1 MKEDKQRVTTLETE
15 LDRQNERNRKII
27 DAVLQK
33 EKKLCPG
40 TIDLIGIY
48 GSFAT
53 GDIYP
58 GSDLDL
64 LILINDERGWKLGTG
79 FILDD
84 QQIGYDIYCTNWD
97 SLRQDAQ
104 YTHPHISKLM
114 DSRIVYTANE
124 AAAVQLNELRS
135 QVQKRLAEPFG
146 EVDYVNAEKALRESE
161 QCFAETFATDDPA
174 EARRLAGGVL
184 YYVENAIALLNKTYY
199 RKGVRRRYEE
209 MSAMKRRPENLC
221 ELMDQVVSAGS
232 ADQIREALMQLIR
245 AVIRTFRDAKEDI
258 SSRKKAPSAGNL
270 SGTYEEMFS
279 NWRNKMYLAAA
290 TGDRHLAFSSLES
303 LDAMLADIS
312 SEVNIGTYNAI
323 AAYDPDDLQKTAEAF
338 DAILAEYENEYR
350 TAGLQVRRYP
360 DVDAF
365 AEDYLNT

>member
-1 MKEDKQRVTTLETE
+1 MMNMTTEPNV
-15 LDRQNERNRKII
+15 QSERNQKII
-27 DAVLQK
+27 DAVLRK
-33 EKKLCPG
+33 EKQLCPG

-53 GDIYP
+53 GDLYP

-64 LILINDERGWKLGTG
+64 LILINDDRGWKLGTG
-79 FILDD
+79 FILED
-84 QQIGYDIYCTNWD
+84 QQIGYDIYCTDRD

-114 DSRIVYTANE
+114 DSRIVYAANKE
-124 AAAVQLNELRS
+124 AEEQLENLRR
-135 QVQKRLAEPFG
+135 QVRKRLAEPFG
-146 EVDYVNAEKALRESE
+146 EADYVNAERALQDAEK
-161 QCFAETFATDDPA
+161 CFAEAFAADDLA
-174 EARRLAGGVL
+174 GIRRQAGGVI

-199 RKGVRRRYEE
+199 RKGVRRRYDEL
-209 MSAMKRRPENLC
+209 SAMRRRPDNLC
-221 ELMDQVVSAGS
+221 ELIDQVVSAGS
-232 ADQIREALMQLIR
+232 ADQIRDTLTRLIS
-245 AVIRTFRDAKEDI
+245 AVIRTFRDAKKDI
-258 SSRKKAPSAGNL
+258 SPRREIPSAEKL

-290 TGDRHLAFSSLES
+290 DGDRHLAFSSLES
-303 LDAMLADIS
+303 LDAMLDDIG

-323 AAYDPDDLQKTAEAF
+323 AAYDPDNLQKTAEAF
-338 DAILAEYENEYR
+338 DEILAGYENEYR

-365 AEDYLNT
+365 AEDYLNA